1 MIEKN
6 NNAQLY
12 EILKLKLK
20 DFDKN
25 NTLVIDGDKLKK
37 HRIQNRTLV
46 KESELIRII
55 KHLNPKNCQ
64 MSESG
69 FPFLKDIISVN
80 INKINAYKNMTTGI
94 INFNG
99 TNYKRLMSS
108 SGNLR
113 NKKVIFINED
123 LYDKV
128 NKILLC
134 GMPEDMEFDIFAKFS
149 AYYALVNT
157 DSNPVTMP
165 KMVVVDDYVHSI
177 TEKFDLV
184 KEIEKDKYVVEN
196 NVEYTTKT
204 KPFDGAGL
212 VDISL
217 AKKWV
222 KKLKL
227 DYIPSAFQF
236 RAIPGLKGNLYTF
249 DIKAFAKERG
259 RTKIVDIWGKEW
271 DIEKDGINCI
281 LTKSQFKFYKKF
293 NSFQDWLDSF
303 NEVIYGYRRTFNISK
318 VADKVSDLPRRKPL
332 SYQPLQS
339 LELDEEQI
347 KILCADTVE
356 TIKRISTD
364 VDSFL
369 EYRGLLADEE
379 NRYESNS
386 IDVPEYYKALKKNK
400 NLFYDDWIQ
409 KKVQADIKNYKER
422 TYRGGILVEGN
433 YQTFIPDIYGLAEYA
448 FGLPVKGLLD
458 KDQVYS
464 NYWLNKGVKVID
476 IIRYPHIAMEHKI
489 SEVVSPAKMQYYKYI
504 TEGIVTNL
512 YDSTALKLNGADF
525 DNDKVLTTSNKIL
538 IAAARKNM
546 GNTIVY
552 IPMEKDGD
560 GKEVERYK
568 INNMERLIKTD
579 VDGMSNSI
587 GEVVNKITKLWSLP
601 QTEKVK
607 DYIKIMSVVGSL
619 TIDFVKT
626 GIKAEIPDEIEEFL
640 EEVKKPYFMRY
651 IKTYHSYVTKE
662 KRINNNNEI
671 LGEEEEHLF
680 DDRNCT
686 MNRICRYMEQQV
698 GKINLEKG
706 KGQFDWAS
714 MLAAEP
720 YIYNHTYPKVLRL
733 LKALK
738 KEHDQIAQRH
748 IFEEYNRDERQEN
761 GYRYDIFYGYAKAAL
776 LKICPDLDKLIDYVV
791 YAFYADADFGVHNLD
806 KAILWNCFGEEIN
819 KRLDGQSNKKQID
832 VDKLIKKAQKMNAKR
847 KKIKAGDKKVI
858 IGLFKDKRISAKVT
872 KAEIKYI
879 KEKLKDSEARKLS
892 FVLLVLEKACKSV
905 NCEVFEIRQGDKG
918 KVTKTHVCK
927 LAGIS
932 DLKYK
937 KLMSLLNQNGVIEL
951 NKSKSGV
958 TLECEVLFK
967 NDNDEEAIEIYD
979 INDCRKYF
987 KKIS

>member
-1 MIEKN
+1 MTEKN

-25 NTLVIDGDKLKK
+25 NTLVMDDDKLKK
-37 HRIQNRTLV
+37 HRIKNRTLV

-55 KHLNPKNCQ
+55 KHLNPENCQ

-69 FPFLKDIISVN
+69 FPFLKDIISVD
-80 INKINAYKNMTTGI
+80 IKVSVYRDMTTGI

-99 TNYKRLMSS
+99 TNYKRLLSS
-108 SGNLR
+108 SGNVR
-113 NKKVIFINED
+113 NKKVFFINED
-123 LYDKV
+123 LYEKV

-157 DSNPVTMP
+157 DSTPVPMP
-165 KMVVVDDYVHSI
+165 NMIVVDDYVHSI

-184 KEIEKDKYVVEN
+184 KEIGKDKYVVEN
-196 NVEYTTKT
+196 NVKYTTKI

-212 VDISL
+212 VDASL
-217 AKKWV
+217 AEIWA
-222 KKLKL
+222 KKLGL

-249 DIKAFAKERG
+249 DIKAFAKEHG
-259 RTKIVDIWGKEW
+259 RTKIVDMWGKEW
-271 DIEKDGINCI
+271 DIENDGINCI

-293 NSFQDWLDSF
+293 NSFKDWLDSF
-303 NEVIYGYRRTFNISK
+303 NEDTYGYRRKFNISK
-318 VADKVSDLPRRKPL
+318 VAEKVSELPRRKPL

-347 KILCADTVE
+347 KTLCADTVE
-356 TIKRISTD
+356 ALKRISTD

-369 EYRGLLADEE
+369 EYRGLVAGEEDDDE
-379 NRYESNS
+379 NNS

-400 NLFYDDWIQ
+400 DLFYDDWIQ
-409 KKVQADIKNYKER
+409 K
-422 TYRGGILVEGN
+422 VEGN

-448 FGLPVKGLLD
+448 FGLPVKGLLG

-546 GNTIVY
+546 SNTILY

-560 GKEVERYK
+560 GKEVEMYK

-626 GIKAEIPDEIEEFL
+626 GIKAEIPNEIEEFL
-640 EEVKKPYFMRY
+640 EKVKKPYFMRY

-671 LGEEEEHLF
+671 LGEEEERLF
-680 DDRNCT
+680 DNRDCT
-686 MNRICRYMEQQV
+686 MNRICRHMEQQV
-698 GKINLEKG
+698 GKINLEKC

-714 MLAAEP
+714 MLAAAEP
-720 YIYNHTYPKVLRL
+720 YIYNHTYPKVLKL

-748 IFEEYNRDERQEN
+748 IFEEYNMDERQEN

-791 YAFYADADFGVHNLD
+791 YAFYADADFGIHNSD

-858 IGLFKDKRISAKVT
+858 IGLFKDKRIAAKVT

-879 KEKLKDSEARKLS
+879 KEKLKDPEARKLS
-892 FVLLVLEKACKSV
+892 LILLVLEKACRSI
-905 NCEVFEIRQGDKG
+905 NCKVFEIRQGDKT
-918 KVTKTHVCK
+918 KITKTHVCK

-951 NKSKSGV
+951 KKSNNGV
-958 TLECEVLFK
+958 TLECDVLFK
-967 NDNDEEAIEIYD
+967 NDNDVVVIEIHD